1 MQTAL
6 AYLEKLTEAT
16 HQAEDELMAKAFRL
30 GLRQLWQEYILNR
43 YVRGEIP
50 RAHAIAEVG
59 IDWVELAEKQQQAVQ
74 EDLQWALKP

>member
-6 AYLEKLTEAT
+6 NYLEKLTQAT

-50 RAHAIAEVG
+50 RAQAIDEVG
-59 IDWVELAEKQQQAVQ
+59 IDCVELAEKQQQAVQ